1 MAVRRDAFGH
11 GRAVCGGLSVFFF
24 SGWPSARLSPPRIT
38 LRDRSSAGVQ
48 KKFQTPAESLN
59 YHVHAV
65 LVSRIGYETVNGRMA
80 IWNRVLLELIS
91 IVVVYLCVHVLDM
104 TADRYQAK
112 HLAG

>member
-1 MAVRRDAFGH
+1 MGVLFAEGCR
-11 GRAVCGGLSVFFF
+11 FF
-24 SGWPSARLSPPRIT
+24 SFPVGRVRACPPPLIT
-38 LRDRSSAGVQ
+38 LRGRSGAGVQ

-65 LVSRIGYETVNGRMA
+65 LVSRIGYETVNGRMT
-80 IWNRVLLELIS
+80 IWNRVLLKLIS

-112 HLAG
+112 HLSG